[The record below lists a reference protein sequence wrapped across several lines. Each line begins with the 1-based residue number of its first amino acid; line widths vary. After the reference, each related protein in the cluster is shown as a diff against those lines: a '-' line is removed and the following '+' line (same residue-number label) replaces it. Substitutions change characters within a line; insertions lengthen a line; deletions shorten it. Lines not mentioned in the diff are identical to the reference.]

1 MHFKFA
7 FKFLKLQFESVP
19 LKLRWNPTDNTENEE
34 IQSLDIPNKLNI
46 EKVFPSKVQEED
58 ADVKIELEKELDE
71 VRSSRPKRFQ
81 KVQNINIKNSSF
93 FLQILFS

>member
-34 IQSLDIPNKLNI
+34 IQSFDIPNKLNI
-46 EKVFPSKVQEED
+46 EKVFPSKPQEED
-58 ADVKIELEKELDE
+58 VDVKIELEKELDE

-81 KVQNINIKNSSF
+81 KVQNIRNSYF
-93 FLQILFS
+93 FSLKFVFS